1 MMGCKVSFRIL
12 IPLDLDEC
20 SYAVFL
26 STGTHSHPPPPP
38 SKPPQIILDEILD
51 LMKRMRN
58 PDLTLSKY

>member
-1 MMGCKVSFRIL
+1 MMECKVSFRIL

-20 SYAVFL
+20 PYAIFL

>member
-1 MMGCKVSFRIL
+1 MSVHMLSFYLLALIL
-12 IPLDLDEC
+12 I
-20 SYAVFL
+20 
-26 STGTHSHPPPPP
+26 PPPPP